1 MLPIATSINPRKTP
15 YANYILIAF
24 NILIFILTIRYGL
37 DRQTGQRG
45 WAVRSWAD
53 IFLLHPQHP
62 ILWQFVTY
70 AFLHA
75 NLFHILGNMYILYM
89 FGNNVNDRL
98 GNVGYVSFYLAGA
111 VFSGLGH
118 ALLHVNPVLG
128 ASGAVAAVTG
138 AYLVLFPNTLI
149 TVLYIFFFIGTIEIR
164 ALYFIAFKMIVW
176 DNIIEP
182 GLAPSAVAYSAH
194 MAGYVF
200 GILAIM
206 GLFVTRLMQSDYNDL
221 WSIIRQWNRRRV
233 FRDTVNGGYD
243 PYQGTGRTRRTVFS
257 RAVQEET
264 DEEIMRMRTAVVEA
278 LRRHN
283 MHEAADLYQKLL
295 DRDPRQVLARQDQL
309 DISNQLMSM
318 GRWQTAAEAYEKFLG
333 SYSSYEHAEQV
344 HLMLGI
350 LYGRYL
356 DQKGRAL
363 KHLEIAIERLHDPNQ
378 VQMCRDEINRL
389 NG

>member
-1 MLPIATSINPRKTP
+1 MLPIATSISPRKTP
-15 YANYILIAF
+15 YANYVLIAI

-37 DRQTGQRG
+37 DPQTGRRDWG
-45 WAVRSWAD
+45 VRSAAE
-53 IFLLHPQHP
+53 IFLLHPQRP
-62 ILWQFVTY
+62 ILWQFITY

-75 NLFHILGNMYILYM
+75 NLLHILGNMYILYI

-98 GNVGYVSFYLAGA
+98 GNVGYLSFYLAGA

-176 DNIIEP
+176 DNMIEP
-182 GLAPSAVAYSAH
+182 NLAPSAVAYSAH
-194 MAGYVF
+194 MAGYIF
-200 GILAIM
+200 GILGIM
-206 GLFVTRLMQSDYNDL
+206 GLFALRLMKSDYNDL

-233 FRDTVNGGYD
+233 FRDSVSGEYNPYVGG
-243 PYQGTGRTRRTVFS
+243 GRLRKSVFS
-257 RAVQEET
+257 QSIKPDDL
-264 DEEIMRMRTAVVEA
+264 DEITRIRTAVVEA
-278 LRRHN
+278 LRKHN
-283 MHEAADLYQKLL
+283 MHEAVRLYGELL
-295 DRDPRQVLARQDQL
+295 EKDSRQVLARQDQL

-318 GRWQTAAEAYEKFLG
+318 GSWQPAADAYEKFLSHYG
-333 SYSSYEHAEQV
+333 GYEHAEQV

-356 DQKGRAL
+356 DQHHQAID
-363 KHLEIAIERLHDPNQ
+363 HLEKALDQLHDPNQ

-389 NG
+389 KG